1 MLAVRRPPPTAPLD
15 EIERAV
21 ASPPSSVWGKS
32 IEWKEVVKPRLVYVD
47 SLTLKSDRV
56 HLDVHLFATKYDIGQ
71 ALFDGRSYGHGFVVE
86 YVIGTVTADAL
97 LLVHRLVQCGGDSYA
112 SLAEKG
118 DSVPS
123 RDVKDKDK
131 LSLHGRPRWKAS
143 EARWPTLRGEPM
155 LFVGQTYIPKTRV
168 ATKYLS
174 AGVNVYV
181 FWRRVHEV
189 DHFKI
194 YHQRADQQTAE
205 EHYAQ
210 EAGDVG
216 FIDDDE

>member
-21 ASPPSSVWGKS
+21 VSPPSSVWGKS
-32 IEWKEVVKPRLVYVD
+32 IEWKEPVRPKLVYIDTIDVATGAARMKV
-47 SLTLKSDRV
+47 SLFGTRHDLA
-56 HLDVHLFATKYDIGQ
+56 DVLLAGNPYSG
-71 ALFDGRSYGHGFVVE
+71 GFFVE
-86 YVIGTVTADAL
+86 YIIGAQNDGGAL
-97 LLVHRLVQCGGDSYA
+97 SIRRLVQHGSVPYSA
-112 SLAEKG
+112 VSEKN

-123 RDVKDKDK
+123 SEVKDKEK
-131 LSLHGRPRWKAS
+131 RSLSGRPRWKAS
-143 EARWPTLRGEPM
+143 EAEWPTLRGEPM

-189 DHFKI
+189 DYFKI
-194 YHQRADQQTAE
+194 VDQDADQQTAE

-216 FIDDDE
+216 FVDDDE